1 MATKEEQKN
10 EMPESTENQENAE
23 NPEEEKEVEEPVDV
37 ELQKE
42 MKGLKIED
50 SDFVNEPKTKKHN
63 KKLKN
68 PEEKK
73 GKKKGQDFLDFA
85 NKNNI
90 EINIEYESKYQQKKK
105 DNQKQYGNRFND
117 NKKPYNKGGYKND
130 KTHPQK
136 KQQQKFTGNK
146 FDTFGQRP
154 PHQNYQNY
162 HQSPK
167 LSENKDFLEYLEKM
181 FGEQNLNK
189 DTYIRNRLK
198 DGKISVDDV
207 VAYNDIKNN
216 KINVDRI
223 IEIIKDSQNLEIINE
238 ENKNY
243 IKIKNFDKLN
253 LLKLEDIIERKKKGR
268 MNRNPYAQ
276 MMGSQ
281 ISFGYNYINMQNNY
295 YIYNNKFPPYNYY
308 YNYNYQPGGYMQIPE
323 NK

>member
-1 MATKEEQKN
+1 MIIIK
-10 EMPESTENQENAE
+10 PLRENQENPE
-23 NPEEEKEVEEPVDV
+23 NPEEEVEEPVDE

-50 SDFVNEPKTKKHN
+50 ADFTSEPKTKKHG
-63 KKLKN
+63 KKSKN

-90 EINIEYESKYQQKKK
+90 EINIEYESKYQQKKNE
-105 DNQKQYGNRFND
+105 NQKYGNGNNRFND

-136 KQQQKFTGNK
+136 KQQPKFTGNK

-162 HQSPK
+162 HQTPK
-167 LSENKDFLEYLEKM
+167 LTENKEILEYLEKI

-198 DGKISVDDV
+198 DGKICLDDI

-216 KINVDRI
+216 NITADKIL
-223 IEIIKDSQNLEIINE
+223 EIIKDSQNLECINE
-238 ENKNY
+238 DNKNY
-243 IKIKNFDKLN
+243 IKIKNIDKLN
-253 LLKLEDIIERKKKGR
+253 LLKLEEIIAKKKAGR

-276 MMGSQ
+276 MMGPQ
-281 ISFGYNYINMQNNY
+281 PFPFGYNYINMQNNY
-295 YIYNNKFPPYNYY
+295 YFYNNKYPPYNY
-308 YNYNYQPGGYMQIPE
+308 QTAGYISMQE

>member
-1 MATKEEQKN
+1 MATKEDQKN
-10 EMPESTENQENAE
+10 EIPESGENQENPE
-23 NPEEEKEVEEPVDV
+23 NPEEEVEEPVDE

-50 SDFVNEPKTKKHN
+50 ADFTSEPKTKKHG
-63 KKLKN
+63 KKSKN

-90 EINIEYESKYQQKKK
+90 EINIEYESKYQQKKNE
-105 DNQKQYGNRFND
+105 NQKYGNGNNRFND

-136 KQQQKFTGNK
+136 KQQPKFTGNK

-162 HQSPK
+162 HQTPK
-167 LSENKDFLEYLEKM
+167 LTENKEILEYLEKI

-198 DGKISVDDV
+198 DGKISLDDI

-216 KINVDRI
+216 NISADKIL
-223 IEIIKDSQNLEIINE
+223 EIIKDSQNLECINE
-238 ENKNY
+238 DNKNY

-253 LLKLEDIIERKKKGR
+253 LLKLEEIIAKKKAGR

-276 MMGSQ
+276 MMGPQ
-281 ISFGYNYINMQNNY
+281 PFPFGYNYINMQNNY
-295 YIYNNKFPPYNYY
+295 YFYNNKYPPYNY
-308 YNYNYQPGGYMQIPE
+308 QTGSYMPMQE

>member
-1 MATKEEQKN
+1 MATKEDQKN
-10 EMPESTENQENAE
+10 EIPESGENQENPE
-23 NPEEEKEVEEPVDV
+23 NPEEEVEEPVDE

-50 SDFVNEPKTKKHN
+50 ADFTSEPKTKKHN
-63 KKLKN
+63 KKSKN

-90 EINIEYESKYQQKKK
+90 EINIEYESKYQQKKN
-105 DNQKQYGNRFND
+105 DNQKYGNGNNRFND

-167 LSENKDFLEYLEKM
+167 LTENKEILEYLEKI

-198 DGKISVDDV
+198 DGKITLDDV

-216 KINVDRI
+216 NIKADKIL
-223 IEIIKDSQNLEIINE
+223 EIIKDSQNLECINE
-238 ENKNY
+238 DNKNY

-253 LLKLEDIIERKKKGR
+253 LLKLEEIIAKKK
-268 MNRNPYAQ
+268 Q
-276 MMGSQ
+276 
-281 ISFGYNYINMQNNY
+281 
-295 YIYNNKFPPYNYY
+295 
-308 YNYNYQPGGYMQIPE
+308 E
-323 NK
+323 E

>member
-1 MATKEEQKN
+1 MATKEDQKN
-10 EMPESTENQENAE
+10 EIPESGENQENPE
-23 NPEEEKEVEEPVDV
+23 NPEEEVEEPVDE

-50 SDFVNEPKTKKHN
+50 ADFTSEPKTKKHN
-63 KKLKN
+63 KKSKN

-90 EINIEYESKYQQKKK
+90 EINIEYESKYQQKKN
-105 DNQKQYGNRFND
+105 DNQKYGNGNNRFND

-167 LSENKDFLEYLEKM
+167 LTENKEILEYLEKI

-198 DGKISVDDV
+198 DGKITLDDV

-216 KINVDRI
+216 NIKADKIL
-223 IEIIKDSQNLEIINE
+223 EIIKDSQNLECINE
-238 ENKNY
+238 DNKNY

-253 LLKLEDIIERKKKGR
+253 LLKLEEIIAKKKAGR
-268 MNRNPYAQ
+268 MNRNHYAQ
-276 MMGSQ
+276 MMAPQ
-281 ISFGYNYINMQNNY
+281 PFPFGYNYINMQNNY
-295 YIYNNKFPPYNYY
+295 YFYNKYPPYNY
-308 YNYNYQPGGYMQIPE
+308 QTGGYIPVQE

>member
-1 MATKEEQKN
+1 MATKEDQKN
-10 EMPESTENQENAE
+10 EIPESGENQENPE
-23 NPEEEKEVEEPVDV
+23 NPEEEVEEPVDE

-50 SDFVNEPKTKKHN
+50 ADFTSEPKTQKHGKKS
-63 KKLKN
+63 KN

-90 EINIEYESKYQQKKK
+90 EINIEYESKYQQKKNE
-105 DNQKQYGNRFND
+105 NQKYGNGNNRFND

-136 KQQQKFTGNK
+136 KQQPKFTGNK

-162 HQSPK
+162 HQTPK
-167 LSENKDFLEYLEKM
+167 LTENKEILEYLEII

-198 DGKISVDDV
+198 DGKICLDDI

-216 KINVDRI
+216 NITADKIL
-223 IEIIKDSQNLEIINE
+223 EIIKDSKNLECINE
-238 ENKNY
+238 DNKNY
-243 IKIKNFDKLN
+243 IKIKNIDKLN
-253 LLKLEDIIERKKKGR
+253 LLKLEEIIAKKKAGR

-276 MMGSQ
+276 MMGPQ
-281 ISFGYNYINMQNNY
+281 PFPFGYNYINMQNNY
-295 YIYNNKFPPYNYY
+295 YFYNNKYPPYNY
-308 YNYNYQPGGYMQIPE
+308 QTAGYISMQE

>member
-1 MATKEEQKN
+1 MATKEDQKN
-10 EMPESTENQENAE
+10 EIPESGENQENPE
-23 NPEEEKEVEEPVDV
+23 NPEEEVEEPVDE

-50 SDFVNEPKTKKHN
+50 ADFTSEPKTKKHG
-63 KKLKN
+63 KKSKN

-90 EINIEYESKYQQKKK
+90 EINIEYESKYQQKKNE
-105 DNQKQYGNRFND
+105 NQKYGNGNNRFND

-136 KQQQKFTGNK
+136 KQQPKFTGNK

-162 HQSPK
+162 HQTPK
-167 LSENKDFLEYLEKM
+167 LTENKEILEYLEKI

-198 DGKISVDDV
+198 DGKICLDDI

-216 KINVDRI
+216 NITADKIL
-223 IEIIKDSQNLEIINE
+223 EIIKDSQNLECINE
-238 ENKNY
+238 DNKNY
-243 IKIKNFDKLN
+243 IKIKNIDKLN
-253 LLKLEDIIERKKKGR
+253 LLKLEEIIAKKKAGR

-276 MMGSQ
+276 MMGPQ
-281 ISFGYNYINMQNNY
+281 PFPFGYNYINMQNNFY
-295 YIYNNKFPPYNYY
+295 FYNKNPPYNY
-308 YNYNYQPGGYMQIPE
+308 QTAGYIPMQE